1 MYPFLDDI
9 FNPRLREGGDG
20 KANKTEI
27 KDIIFNP
34 RLREGGDKYPRGL
47 HRLMI
52 MVFNPRLREGGDI
65 NICCSISTPVVF
77 NPRLREGGDSGNFD
91 LNVLYKFSIH
101 ASAKEATEPSA
112 KAEQNALFS
121 IHASAKE
128 ATSRRSR
135 AS

>member
-1 MYPFLDDI
+1 M
-9 FNPRLREGGDG
+9 
-20 KANKTEI
+20 
-27 KDIIFNP
+27 IIFSIHASAKEATISYINISTI
-34 RLREGGDKYPRGL
+34 
-47 HRLMI
+47 HN
-52 MVFNPRLREGGDI
+52 VFNPRLREGGDTAYRTYVQYK
-65 NICCSISTPVVF
+65 NVF

-128 ATSRRSR
+128 ATIDNILADLDEEFSIH
-135 AS
+135 ASAKEATN